1 MPPHHGRP
9 LGASIAGILN
19 SDARDDE
26 EAKRRVVRTFG
37 SVLALLF
44 VLDIASALTVVWITC
59 AHGDEPRDH
68 GQCLIHSLVHG
79 FVSFHPFSDQDHL
92 GDLFAMAIVRCLL
105 ATVLLFLGIKYGQR
119 PKPTC
124 TAAATSEAETSSLT
138 EPLLAGAETE
148 AIPQEPPTDEEDES
162 HSSNSF
168 CHNHRQR
175 LTPNPTQAKTF
186 VLITLFILCTLYQV
200 YAGIKV
206 STLEHPAT
214 EAIVPLLCLTILWV
228 NAQAY
233 VFRTLLA
240 ELTRE
245 EGLYLPPQVHRH
257 PMYLE
262 NSRNISVHWCDLCHR
277 PIGGRNASAAGESTA
292 CYRCAL
298 CDFDVCL
305 KCAKR
310 NDAATVGENVLRSD
324 RGVRVETSIT
334 TSGYFQRSLQVAKGE
349 LPLLL
354 ISFFLLGA
362 TSVSRL
368 LLPHFQGRIID
379 RVIPDPH
386 TGHYDKDGFLYYIR
400 LYIGIMVVQG
410 AISTLYSA
418 ILTLVSRRL
427 KFTLRNSLL
436 ERILVQDVAYFD
448 GTESGQLISRLT
460 NDLDLMM
467 SPIQSSLSSVLSNML
482 ILFGGMI
489 MCFTKSYRLS
499 MISFITIGP
508 ISALWEQYAQWS
520 KGLAREMLSY
530 WAEGNSIASQALSH
544 VRTVKAFGCE
554 AKVLQKFSDTNK
566 LALDC
571 GVKDAWGNA
580 VTQALAS
587 YLDLLSGV
595 LILYFGGQLVYRGEL
610 SVGDLVTFQLF
621 WNMMNN
627 AFRKLARLV
636 LPPFTNSRANEL
648 VVLFSESLQGLITSF
663 TRSAAGAEKV
673 FSMWDSHPDINPA
686 IGSDID
692 WKVEGRLQLKDV
704 SFYYQMRPDN
714 IVLNKFNLDIPA
726 GKTLA
731 LVGRRYVYTNE
742 YHCSIAVIT

>member
-1 MPPHHGRP
+1 MSYYARGRP

-37 SVLALLF
+37 SVLTLLF
-44 VLDIASALTVVWITC
+44 VMDMSCAFTVVYMTC
-59 AHGDEPRDH
+59 AHHDH
-68 GQCLIHSLVHG
+68 DDNNNDHDHLDSNNIGQCVLHSIFLG
-79 FVSFHPFSDQDHL
+79 FMSFHPFADNNNKDNKDSSNDNL
-92 GDLFAMAIVRCLL
+92 GDLFAMAMMRCIL
-105 ATVLLFLGIKYGQR
+105 ATTLLLLGIKFGHR
-119 PKPTC
+119 PQQQELSSC
-124 TAAATSEAETSSLT
+124 TPATTVPSNQYDDELT
-138 EPLLAGAETE
+138 EPLLVNCPEETTSATTPLATRSSREGTLQQQDDEAE
-148 AIPQEPPTDEEDES
+148 DD
-162 HSSNSF
+162 SSPDSTRANSASSSF
-168 CHNHRQR
+168 WHNHCQR
-175 LTPNPTQAKTF
+175 LTLTPTQIQSL
-186 VLITLFILCTLYQV
+186 VLIKFFLLCTFYQV

-214 EAIVPLLCLTILWV
+214 PAIVPLLCLTILWI

-233 VFRTLLA
+233 VFRTLLS
-240 ELTRE
+240 EMTRE

-257 PMYLE
+257 PMYLVT
-262 NSRNISVHWCDLCHR
+262 NRNISVHWCDLCHQ
-277 PIGGRNASAAGESTA
+277 PIGGTTRRRNNSNNNNANNNESTA

-305 KCAKR
+305 QCAKR

-349 LPLLL
+349 LSLLL
-354 ISFFLLGA
+354 LSFLLLGFS
-362 TSVSRL
+362 SVSRL

-379 RVIPDPH
+379 RVIPDPS
-386 TGHYDKDGFLYYIR
+386 TGHYDKDGFMFYIR

-427 KFTLRNSLL
+427 KFNLRNALL
-436 ERILVQDVAYFD
+436 EKILVQDVAYFD

-460 NDLDLMM
+460 NDLDMMM
-467 SPIQSSLSSVLSNML
+467 SPIQSSLSSVLSNVL
-482 ILFGGMI
+482 ILVGGMI

-554 AKVLQKFSDTNK
+554 AQVLQKFSDTNR
-566 LALDC
+566 LALNC

-627 AFRKLARLV
+627 AFRKLLV
-636 LPPFTNSRANEL
+636 GH
-648 VVLFSESLQGLITSF
+648 FS
-663 TRSAAGAEKV
+663 
-673 FSMWDSHPDINPA
+673 
-686 IGSDID
+686 
-692 WKVEGRLQLKDV
+692 
-704 SFYYQMRPDN
+704 
-714 IVLNKFNLDIPA
+714 
-726 GKTLA
+726 LA
-731 LVGRRYVYTNE
+731 LCTCL
-742 YHCSIAVIT
+742 HSP